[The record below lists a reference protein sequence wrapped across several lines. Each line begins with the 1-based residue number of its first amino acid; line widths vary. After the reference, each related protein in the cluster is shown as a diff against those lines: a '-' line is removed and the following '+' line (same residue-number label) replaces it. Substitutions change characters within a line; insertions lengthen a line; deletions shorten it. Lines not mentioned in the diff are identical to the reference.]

1 MKKEQNESSIG
12 KVLGGVI
19 FFAVAAVLGWLACGM
34 YMQHAKKAQ
43 AAQMAAMAAAQSQAV
58 TVAVTN
64 AVMMEYNLPEKYVA
78 HVEAMAEVDLRPQ
91 VEGFIKTIDFKEGD
105 FVKEGQL
112 LYTLDDEKYQAAVG
126 QAKADLAAAEAEER
140 RAVRYNKRT
149 QDADSRGVTQLER
162 DNAFAGEEKAKAAVL
177 QAKAMLITAEYNCR
191 KAKIVAPFS
200 GKIGKTNVHIGD
212 LVSPSSAAL
221 AHLVRTDP
229 VRVTF
234 PMTDRQFTELA
245 AAKKSS
251 AGQAVRMRLML
262 PNGSEYDQNGSWD
275 FDDNVMSK
283 ETATMAMRLTFPNP
297 DRMLIPNEFVT
308 LLTYYQVSPKY
319 LCVPQQCVVTLA
331 GGGTG
336 VWIVKD
342 DLTVE
347 QRVVETREMFNGWIP
362 VLSGVKEGERVVMSG
377 IGKLGAGMKVA
388 FAVPTGN
395 DDIVEGYQ
403 PPIKE

>member
-1 MKKEQNESSIG
+1 MKKEQNESNIG
-12 KVLGGVI
+12 KILGGII
-19 FFAVAAVLGWLACGM
+19 FFAVAAVLGWLASGM
-34 YMQHAKKAQ
+34 YAQYAQKARAAK
-43 AAQMAAMAAAQSQAV
+43 MAAMAAAQAQAV

-91 VEGFIKTIDFKEGD
+91 VEGFVKTIDFKEGD

-126 QAKADLAAAEAEER
+126 QAKADLNAAKVEEK
-140 RAVRYNKRT
+140 RAARYWARMQK
-149 QDADSRGVTQLER
+149 ADDRGVTEKER
-162 DNAFAGEEKAKAAVL
+162 DDAEAGAERATANVK
-177 QAKAMLITAEYNCR
+177 QAEAMLVTAEYNCR

-212 LVSPSSAAL
+212 LVSPSLGAL
-221 AHLVRTDP
+221 AHLVQTDP

-251 AGQAVRMRLML
+251 TDKAVRMRLML
-262 PNGSEYDQNGSWD
+262 PNGAEYDKNGAWD

-283 ETATMAMRLTFPNP
+283 DTATMAMRLTFPNP

-308 LLTYYQVSPKY
+308 LLTDYQVAPKY

-342 DLTVE
+342 DMTVE

-362 VLSGVKEGERVVMSG
+362 VLSGVKAGEQVVLSG
-377 IGKLGAGMKVA
+377 VGKLAAGMKVA

-395 DDIVEGYQ
+395 DDIVPGYE